1 MPSAPWACR
10 PGRLAPDVAEDPDLP
25 RRVVEVVYADVDPS
39 LWGAAEWSVR
49 AQAGLPRGP
58 LIRGLRA
65 KVKPAPFPGFLVNP
79 LLQ

>member
-1 MPSAPWACR
+1 M
-10 PGRLAPDVAEDPDLP
+10 
-25 RRVVEVVYADVDPS
+25 YADVDPS